1 MRRRGEKG
9 GQKGAHKGA
18 HKGDHK
24 GGKKG
29 GYQTEPTPDDLMSCT
44 CIFMEGNKYF
54 LEDVFEATEPVQQLR
69 YLLGLATAA
78 GRTEALQVPVN
89 GELCQA
95 AEEAAQRWPENDLL
109 RAIIPKNERIP
120 KKYSLKLKV
129 LLLVE
134 GAENSLDSLEILMRL
149 RFCHGPISVFK
160 VDLPRSVQSDGLTAE
175 NHQDVLKAH
184 AMFVRA
190 ERERLSTQPA
200 DAWHVQVAGE
210 SHFLRCAVTC
220 PVFYSRR
227 GEEGDLYIL
236 TVWDSE
242 HGPEVKYSGGD
253 ICHQTDSNL
262 VAAARREFLEELRGK
277 HVFFLERFLIGIVDG
292 Q

>member
-1 MRRRGEKG
+1 MRRAWGEHRGEKG
-9 GQKGAHKGA
+9 GQKGAHKGN
-18 HKGDHK
+18 HKGK

-29 GYQTEPTPDDLMSCT
+29 GYQTPDELMSCT

-54 LEDVFEATEPVQQLR
+54 LGDVFEATEPVQQLR
-69 YLLGLATAA
+69 YLLGLAAAA

-95 AEEAAQRWPENDLL
+95 AEEAAQRWPEKDLL
-109 RAIIPKNERIP
+109 KAIIPKNERIP

-129 LLLVE
+129 LLLRLVE
-134 GAENSLDSLEILMRL
+134 GAENILDSLEVLQHLLRL
-149 RFCHGPISVFK
+149 RFCHGPISVFQ
-160 VDLPRSVQSDGLTAE
+160 VDLPRSVQSHGLTADH
-175 NHQDVLKAH
+175 HQDILKAH

-190 ERERLSTQPA
+190 ERERLSSQPA

-236 TVWDSE
+236 TVWDWE
-242 HGPEVKYSGGD
+242 HGPEVKFPGGD

-277 HVFFLERFLIGIVDG
+277 HRFCLKDFL
-292 Q
+292 